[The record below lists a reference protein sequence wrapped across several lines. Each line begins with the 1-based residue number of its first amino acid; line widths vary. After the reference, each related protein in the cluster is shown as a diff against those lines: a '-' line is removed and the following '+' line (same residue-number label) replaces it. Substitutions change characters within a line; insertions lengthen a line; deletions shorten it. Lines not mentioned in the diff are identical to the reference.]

1 MSSPDDPGSCAT
13 WQRELWFWDP
23 GRWSPRAV
31 RGRIRAW
38 VGATRLRRWTTGI
51 AIAFVLLFVFPGVL
65 GELATAQTTTVPT
78 SSSGAATTA
87 SSVNSALSWMSI
99 RDSQGVPVSNYL
111 FATDHGSLF
120 HPGNT
125 ALSLVI
131 GLEFAGWMVIVT
143 TAIWLVGYALGF
155 QWLNLVARALHGV
168 ANALTGQI
176 ATPLML
182 VTAATI
188 GAFFVAYFVARG
200 FYSKATAQVVTMIL
214 VALLAPLFLAD
225 PLGDVLSSDGLLA
238 QGRNV
243 GISVAAGLN
252 GNSSPDPTQLVATM
266 QADLADNFARRPL
279 QVWNFGHVV
288 DDNSSCQ
295 TAWSAGV
302 AAANENEVKDG
313 MKTCG
318 DSAAYASASN
328 PSVGQIGAG
337 LLLLIS
343 GTILLLFAA
352 FLAIRIMWSAFDAIY
367 HGFLTIFG
375 FAAGGY
381 IYGPT
386 QVFTIHNVVDGFIAG
401 ARMAVQV
408 ITLGVYV
415 LFLGDLFEQ
424 ASGQVMAVFVI
435 GAVVEIVFIFQFGR
449 ITRAVTR
456 GNSWV
461 TGRLAAAA
469 EGAGR
474 GGGGG
479 GGGVVGMGGIAG
491 QTLANNH
498 LLLDLNALN
507 WANSSPFVAHLLGG
521 VNTPMNPNARAQ
533 MRAQRKATKLAG
545 LPEWY
550 DASAQ
555 PFADKREYQNTARLA
570 GRAGGGL
577 RSLRGAASGLAA
589 LRIERGLA
597 TNASY
602 GPMELAGFR
611 RRDINAV
618 MGSWGRVEQLVDRFN
633 FADKPLSVFTTA
645 MQLAETSAGELTV
658 GKYGPYGKQAKELMT
673 AAHLSSAEQALA
685 LVRGRDRIVN
695 LHGASLEY
703 ANKYFG
709 GALGYNGPFMGSEA
723 RIKALQEFS
732 MGNYRLPAEV
742 GANAADP
749 NLNPI
754 NHELIEAKKE
764 LLAGGIDRN
773 EAKRI
778 MDHIQD
784 RHVDELTEKFNA
796 LMASPDSTENWRQL
810 RDYIDRSQSTDQWL
824 SGTGRTGSN
833 SITPPGPGIGSVG
846 PAAAAALAPIR
857 DLLNR

>member
-1 MSSPDDPGSCAT
+1 MNSPDEPSSRSD
-13 WQRELWFWDP
+13 WDRELQFWDAA
-23 GRWSPRAV
+23 RWSPRAV
-31 RGRIRAW
+31 RGRIRSW

-51 AIAFVLLFVFPGVL
+51 AVVFVLMFVFPGVL
-65 GELATAQTTTVPT
+65 GELATAQTTTSST
-78 SSSGAATTA
+78 SETGTGTA

-99 RDSQGVPVSNYL
+99 RDSSGVQVSNYL

-143 TAIWLVGYALGF
+143 TAIWLVGYALSF
-155 QWLNLVARALHGV
+155 QWLNLVAQALHGV
-168 ANALTGQI
+168 ANSLTGQI

-182 VTAATI
+182 ITAATI

-214 VALLAPLFLAD
+214 IAMLSPLFLAN
-225 PLGDVLSSDGLLA
+225 PLADVLDSDGLLA

-252 GNSSPDPTQLVATM
+252 GQTTDDPTQLVASM

-288 DDNSSCQ
+288 DSDGSCK
-295 TAWSAGV
+295 AFWSAGV
-302 AAANENEVKDG
+302 AAGNEGEVKDG
-313 MKTCG
+313 MKSCG
-318 DSAAYASASN
+318 DSAAYAAASN

-352 FLAIRIMWSAFDAIY
+352 YLAIKIIWSAFDAIY

-408 ITLGVYV
+408 IALGVYV

-424 ASGQVMAVFVI
+424 ANGQVMAVFVI

-449 ITRAVTR
+449 LTSAVTR

-461 TGRLAAAA
+461 TGRLVAAA
-469 EGAGR
+469 EAGGR

-479 GGGVVGMGGIAG
+479 GLVGMGGGTTAAR
-491 QTLANNH
+491 TLASNR

-507 WANSSPFVAHLLGG
+507 WANSSPFVAHLFGG
-521 VNTPMNPNARAQ
+521 ARNPWNPNARKE
-533 MRAQRKATKLAG
+533 MRAQKKAWRLG
-545 LPEWY
+545 NLPEWY
-550 DASAQ
+550 DVSAQ
-555 PFADKREYQNTARLA
+555 QFADKREFQNTAR
-570 GRAGGGL
+570 RAARQGGGL
-577 RSLRGAASGLAA
+577 RSMRGAAAALAA
-589 LRIERGLA
+589 LRIEKGVA
-597 TNASY
+597 TNAAF
-602 GPMELAGFR
+602 GPMELAGIR
-611 RRDINAV
+611 GRNANAV

-633 FADKPLSVFTTA
+633 FADKPLAIFTTA
-645 MQLAETSAGELTV
+645 MQLALTSAGSLST
-658 GKYGPYGKQAKELMT
+658 GNYGPGGRRAHEIMT
-673 AAHLSSAEQALA
+673 AAHLTSAEQALG
-685 LVRGRDRIVN
+685 LVRGRDNVVN
-695 LHGASLEY
+695 LHGASLDY
-703 ANKYFG
+703 ANRYFG
-709 GALGYNGPFMGSEA
+709 GPRGYNGPFAGSEA

-732 MGNYRLPAEV
+732 MGNYRLPEAK
-742 GANAADP
+742 GPHAADP
-749 NLNPI
+749 NTNPI
-754 NHELIEAKKE
+754 NHELIQAKQE
-764 LLAGGIDRN
+764 LLSAGIDRN

-784 RHVDELTEKFNA
+784 RHADELSGSFDRV
-796 LMASPDSTENWRQL
+796 MANPEDAQNWREL
-810 RDYIDRSQSTDQWL
+810 RNYIDRAQSTDQWV
-824 SGTGRTGSN
+824 SGTARTGVN
-833 SITPPGPGIGSVG
+833 SMTPPGPGPGGFS
-846 PAAAAALAPIR
+846 PNWLAALAPVR
-857 DLLNR
+857 DLLN